1 MPPFSSLSYLVLEEL
16 WLVMEYLDRGTL
28 EDIVAEGEMAA
39 VNQAERDLSVAS
51 HATDMLALSL
61 QALDFPHSSQVNP
74 REVKSSS
81 ILLAMDG
88 SIRLPMDVPAP
99 ALIQVPVGIQEDMK
113 TISQVSSQSGPLG
126 M

>member
-1 MPPFSSLSYLVLEEL
+1 MPSAIRDDRVVRASKGLIYVARAREEERKKKL
-16 WLVMEYLDRGTL
+16 HL
-28 EDIVAEGEMAA
+28 
-39 VNQAERDLSVAS
+39 AERKQ
-51 HATDMLALSL
+51 SL